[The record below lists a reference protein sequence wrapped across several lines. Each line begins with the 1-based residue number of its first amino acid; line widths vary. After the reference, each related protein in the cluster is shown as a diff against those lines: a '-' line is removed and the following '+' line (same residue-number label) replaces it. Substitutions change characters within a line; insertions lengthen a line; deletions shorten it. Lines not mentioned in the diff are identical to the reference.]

1 MAKPLTSWL
10 VPSFLQHNCSLV
22 VSGRYSH
29 VSVTKYEDKFA
40 SLGQVNSPNSWD
52 KFQICC
58 TDVFDKISTEF
69 RGILRVFV
77 NFAAPLLLEI
87 SEALYLW
94 AASFTYYKL
103 ATKNLH
109 LATTFLRLVAKRR
122 PKDFF
127 NFEPWHKG
135 KWKNKL
141 THKQMPVL
149 ATIFR
154 DE

>member
-1 MAKPLTSWL
+1 M
-10 VPSFLQHNCSLV
+10 
-22 VSGRYSH
+22 
-29 VSVTKYEDKFA
+29 KYEDKFT

-77 NFAAPLLLEI
+77 NFAALLLLEI
-87 SEALYLW
+87 SEAPYLW

-103 ATKNLH
+103 VTKNLH

-122 PKDFF
+122 PEDFF
-127 NFEPWHKG
+127 NFEPWF
-135 KWKNKL
+135 L
-141 THKQMPVL
+141 LMIAMSDDLVVLPTSLIVSPSTHMKEVD
-149 ATIFR
+149 AT
-154 DE
+154 